1 MTTILIATTPDE
13 VQNLLPWASL
23 LADSRGSQLSVLLTQ
38 RKKGETR
45 LVEMSSESSD
55 DDSELVSRA
64 RHTLAGMS
72 PPPSS
77 SEPVADHTT
86 ESASAAISMPSAFQ
100 APADRPKLYQVVGEQ
115 WANGLSQIIA
125 PLSPSLVIV
134 PAPESLKQ
142 QNDDDAW
149 QTSVLAT
156 VDCDVVVM
164 RDDSVAVTGQLSI
177 GVFLRDRADNETALN
192 YSAGLAERFG
202 GRVTAVYIEPAVGDD
217 AASVGRRQVAFLLDR
232 LVSPR
237 VRGLF
242 TADAVVASK
251 MSEAFQAIDPAKFD
265 LLIFGTRDLREMRRF
280 LKASPGEGKESD
292 IPAVAVVS
300 QGASFSSRLWNRM
313 DGWARSFIPQLSRE
327 ERINLVMRIQ
337 SSSQWDFDF
346 VCLISL
352 ATLIACLGLAENS
365 GAVIVGAMLVAPL
378 MTPIAGV
385 GLGVAHANA
394 YLTKIAFRT
403 ALRGFATA
411 VLIGVLFGL
420 CVQGCAAIGWLAP
433 LDTSEAVTAATEF
446 PSEMENRTRPQFY
459 DLLIALASGLVA
471 AYAMGR
477 PNLYSA
483 LPGVAIAA
491 ALVPPIATSGIALSH
506 GDITKGG
513 GALLLFVTN
522 MVVIILGTSLVFR
535 MVGIRS
541 QKDGPNAAR
550 WPRYTLLL
558 LVVLSVLI
566 TVVIE
571 FNNRNMHRPVDDVLI
586 EKMEKQ
592 LEAIREQIA
601 DTQVSTT
608 IAGETS
614 LHYNGS
620 EISFES
626 LPPEVQHA
634 IRSEFE

>member
-1 MTTILIATTPDE
+1 MDTGATKQDEADFDHCEDSVVTTILIATTPDE

-23 LADSRGSQLSVLLTQ
+23 LSDSRGSGLSVLLTQ

-45 LVEMSSESSD
+45 LVGLSSESSD
-55 DDSELVSRA
+55 DDSELISRA
-64 RHTLAGMS
+64 RQTLQSMTQPAA
-72 PPPSS
+72 P
-77 SEPVADHTT
+77 ANFAT
-86 ESASAAISMPSAFQ
+86 EVETAAVSLPSAFQ
-100 APADRPKLYQVVGEQ
+100 VPTEPPRMYQVVGEQ
-115 WANGLSQIIA
+115 WANGLSEVVA
-125 PLSPSLVIV
+125 SLGPSLVIV
-134 PAPESLKQ
+134 PAPESLKK
-142 QNDDDAW
+142 QNADDVW
-149 QTSVLAT
+149 QTCLLSE
-156 VDCDVVVM
+156 VDCDVMLM
-164 RDDSVAVTGQLSI
+164 RDDSVAVTGKLSI
-177 GVFLRDRADNETALN
+177 GAFLRDRADNETALN
-192 YSAGLAERFG
+192 YSAGLAERFNG
-202 GRVTAVYIEPAVGDD
+202 EVTAVYTEPAVGDD
-217 AASVGRRQVAFLLDR
+217 AASVGRRQGMSLLDR
-232 LVSPR
+232 LISPR
-237 VRGLF
+237 VRHLF

-251 MSEAFQAIDPAKFD
+251 MSEVFKAIDPTKFD
-265 LLIFGTRDLREMRRF
+265 LLVFGTRDLREMSRF
-280 LKASPGEGKESD
+280 LKFRPTEGKESD
-292 IPAVAVVS
+292 IPAVAVIS
-300 QGASFSSRLWNRM
+300 QGASFGSRMWNRM

-394 YLTKIAFRT
+394 FLTKIALRT

-411 VLIGVLFGL
+411 VLIGIIFGL

-433 LDTSEAVTAATEF
+433 LDNSKALAASTEF

-459 DLLIALASGLVA
+459 DLLIALASGMAA

-566 TVVIE
+566 TIVIE
-571 FNNRNMHRPVDDVLI
+571 YNNRNLHRPVDDVLTAT
-586 EKMEKQ
+586 ELK
-592 LEAIREQIA
+592 
-601 DTQVSTT
+601 S
-608 IAGETS
+608 
-614 LHYNGS
+614 
-620 EISFES
+620 
-626 LPPEVQHA
+626 
-634 IRSEFE
+634 